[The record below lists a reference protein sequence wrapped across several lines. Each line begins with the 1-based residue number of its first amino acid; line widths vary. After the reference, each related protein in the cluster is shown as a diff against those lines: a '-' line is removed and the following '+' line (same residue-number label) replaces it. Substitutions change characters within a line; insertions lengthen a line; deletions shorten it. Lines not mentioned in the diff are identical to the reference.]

1 MLKELE
7 ETHEALSV
15 ILDDDSTFQYVVTE
29 VFRAI
34 DTDVSGHLGREELR
48 AFIQRVCV
56 DMGMKTVPED
66 KTIDEVFKD
75 LDEDNSNDINREE
88 FGRFLR
94 RLFVNQK
101 EECDKALHKK

>member
-1 MLKELE
+1 
-7 ETHEALSV
+7 
-15 ILDDDSTFQYVVTE
+15 
-29 VFRAI
+29 
-34 DTDVSGHLGREELR
+34 
-48 AFIQRVCV
+48 
-56 DMGMKTVPED
+56 MGMKTVPED

-75 LDEDNSNDINREE
+75 LDEDNSDDINREE